1 MLHSQS
7 SLCEAGDQSPSLHS
21 TQIQLNILNHIYYI
35 NILTFP
41 GCFYVLCKY
50 NSFQFSEYLLLSNNN
65 TLTGR
70 VDNRLI
76 FQISLI
82 FISYIS
88 LSTFIHLSFT
98 CNMLLNISNQYN
110 QDFIIYVPNIYY
122 RVINDT
128 LSKVLSI
135 IYIFSYITLRFYYIF
150 YFMTKLSASLKSA

>member
-41 GCFYVLCKY
+41 GCF
-50 NSFQFSEYLLLSNNN
+50 QFSLYLLLSNNN
-65 TLTGR
+65 TTTGR

-88 LSTFIHLSFT
+88 LSTFIHL
-98 CNMLLNISNQYN
+98 
-110 QDFIIYVPNIYY
+110 IIYLQHVTEHIKSIQSILLKILLYMFQTY
-122 RVINDT
+122 ATVINDT

-135 IYIFSYITLRFYYIF
+135 IYILRYVFIIF
-150 YFMTKLSASLKSA
+150 FIS

>member
-41 GCFYVLCKY
+41 GCF
-50 NSFQFSEYLLLSNNN
+50 QFSLYLLLSNNN
-65 TLTGR
+65 TTTGR

-98 CNMLLNISNQYN
+98 CNMLLDISNQYN

-135 IYIFSYITLRFYYIF
+135 IYILRYVFIIF
-150 YFMTKLSASLKSA
+150 FIS

>member
-41 GCFYVLCKY
+41 GCF
-50 NSFQFSEYLLLSNNN
+50 QFSLYSLLSNNN
-65 TLTGR
+65 TTTGR

-88 LSTFIHLSFT
+88 LSTFIHL
-98 CNMLLNISNQYN
+98 
-110 QDFIIYVPNIYY
+110 IIYLQHVTEHIKSIQSILLKILLYMFQTY
-122 RVINDT
+122 ATVINDT

-135 IYIFSYITLRFYYIF
+135 IYILRYVFIIF
-150 YFMTKLSASLKSA
+150 FIS

>member
-41 GCFYVLCKY
+41 GCF
-50 NSFQFSEYLLLSNNN
+50 QFSLYLLLSNNN
-65 TLTGR
+65 TTTGR

-88 LSTFIHLSFT
+88 LSTFIHL
-98 CNMLLNISNQYN
+98 
-110 QDFIIYVPNIYY
+110 IIYLQHVTEHI
-122 RVINDT
+122 
-128 LSKVLSI
+128 KSI
-135 IYIFSYITLRFYYIF
+135 QSRFYYICSKHILQS
-150 YFMTKLSASLKSA
+150 YK

>member
-1 MLHSQS
+1 MT
-7 SLCEAGDQSPSLHS
+7 C
-21 TQIQLNILNHIYYI
+21 
-35 NILTFP
+35 P

-65 TLTGR
+65 TTTGR

-88 LSTFIHLSFT
+88 LSTFIHL
-98 CNMLLNISNQYN
+98 
-110 QDFIIYVPNIYY
+110 IIYLQHVTEHIKSIQSILLKILLYMFQTY
-122 RVINDT
+122 ATVINDT